1 MYNIILSIYSTFFI
15 CQFVYMIISYKT
27 FKMLDLS
34 KKNGYEHLETI
45 LSLTFFD
52 KT

>member
-1 MYNIILSIYSTFFI
+1 
-15 CQFVYMIISYKT
+15 
-27 FKMLDLS
+27 MLDLS

-52 KT
+52 RSYLDLAKSNWA